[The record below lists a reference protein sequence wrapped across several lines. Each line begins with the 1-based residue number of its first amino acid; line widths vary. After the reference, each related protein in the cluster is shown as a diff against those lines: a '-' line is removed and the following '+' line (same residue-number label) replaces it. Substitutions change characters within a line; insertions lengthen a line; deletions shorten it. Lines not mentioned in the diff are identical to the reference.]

1 MATAVKSG
9 DKHWLRRVWESWATR
24 SLAVGAVATVLDIAL
39 GGTLLLL
46 GVPTRG
52 AAMTGVVL
60 GAAFTFFAN
69 RYFAFK
75 EHHPELASPAI
86 RFLIA
91 TVLSSI
97 AHGQLVVWMRDNAGI
112 PFVVSK
118 MAADLVVFTFGQML
132 LLRYVV
138 FPKKKAEPVHVAP
151 GADANGPASPAA
163 ALPAERARLASPE
176 A

>member
-1 MATAVKSG
+1 MAVAVTIG

-46 GVPTRG
+46 GMPTRG

-69 RYFAFK
+69 RHFAFK
-75 EHHPELASPAI
+75 EHHPELASPAF
-86 RFLIA
+86 RFVVA
-91 TVLSSI
+91 TVLSSL
-97 AHGQLVVWMRDNAGI
+97 AHGQLVVWMRDSAGI

-118 MAADLVVFTFGQML
+118 MGADLVVFTFGQML

-138 FPKKKAEPVHVAP
+138 FPKKKAERVVVGP
-151 GADANGPASPAA
+151 GADANGQASSPT
-163 ALPAERARLASPE
+163 ALPAERAGLTSPE